1 MNIYEVKIVD
11 VFENEVEMI
20 EVEACDLEDARDI
33 VSKDLEAGFY
43 VGDVVFGLNI

>member
-11 VFENEVEMI
+11 VFENEIEMI
-20 EVEACDLEDARDI
+20 EVEAYDIDEARGI

-43 VGDVVFGLNI
+43 VGDIVFGLNI